1 MHRCT
6 YTMRLSAH
14 SYFFFFF
21 PWFCPPSPCSPYTG
35 KPLPLFSHLFVLFS
49 FSSTHVAYPTA
60 DVCIALV
67 SKSKTYSPQKS
78 LRISVLC
85 VCHFQG
91 RHVVPCTSLLVW
103 SGSVSGGWRS
113 RKTLRLS
120 FGDEPCLTI
129 CFFRKG
135 SLIVFGPV
143 IMLSGDPPGPA
154 AGLRERGAEGEGGR
168 RCSLEARYFFF
179 ATNSVCFV
187 VLTRRFST
195 LPACVLTHLRTQTRV
210 RAPFGYLP
218 DVRPQDVLLFR
229 LHFSLAQTPPGRLTF
244 FSFGVLDSSFFL
256 CHPGKP
262 RAAARPETVVMGFGL
277 KPMRQQK
284 AP

>member
-1 MHRCT
+1 M
-6 YTMRLSAH
+6 
-14 SYFFFFF
+14 
-21 PWFCPPSPCSPYTG
+21 
-35 KPLPLFSHLFVLFS
+35 
-49 FSSTHVAYPTA
+49 
-60 DVCIALV
+60 

-143 IMLSGDPPGPA
+143 IMLSGDPPEPA

-179 ATNSVCFV
+179 ATNGVCFV
-187 VLTRRFST
+187 VLTRRFSRV
-195 LPACVLTHLRTQTRV
+195 PACVLTHLRTQARV
-210 RAPFGYLP
+210 RAPVWLP
-218 DVRPQDVLLFR
+218 PRRSASRCFAFPVTLLSRTNRSRPFDLFFFWSSR
-229 LHFSLAQTPPGRLTF
+229 LFLFSL
-244 FSFGVLDSSFFL
+244 SS
-256 CHPGKP
+256 
-262 RAAARPETVVMGFGL
+262 R
-277 KPMRQQK
+277 
-284 AP
+284 